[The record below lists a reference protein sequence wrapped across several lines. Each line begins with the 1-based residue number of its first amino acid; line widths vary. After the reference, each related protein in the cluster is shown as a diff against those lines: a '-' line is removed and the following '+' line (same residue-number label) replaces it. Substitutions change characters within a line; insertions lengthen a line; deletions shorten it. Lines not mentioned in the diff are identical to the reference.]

1 MKRTHIE
8 ILMNKKKLQ
17 TTQIAAQLN
26 KIIPIIQ
33 SKQKRQLEKNKQ
45 FRMILDKHEQAKK
58 SKQLI
63 MIQDKHEQAK
73 KSKQLIM
80 ILDTQHKHPKIL
92 PIAILFY
99 LQLKK

>member
-8 ILMNKKKLQ
+8 ILMNKKKPQ

-45 FRMILDKHEQAKK
+45 FRMAHDKHEQAKK

-63 MIQDKHEQAK
+63 IIH
-73 KSKQLIM
+73 
-80 ILDTQHKHPKIL
+80 DTQHKHPEIL
-92 PIAILFY
+92 LITILFY
-99 LQLKK
+99 L